1 MSVKPGGIFQT
12 LTTSY
17 ASEICPIAL
26 RPFLTTWVNSC
37 WAMGKVPL
45 SFPQSQPICIESDLI
60 TILAASG
67 SWNSERVRLQY
78 QPMGLQ
84 NSDGSTVYVPALF
97 SSATSLDVLTHTL
110 PTGIW
115 PFPILV
121 GCYFCPESPWWLV
134 RHGRVEEARRVIKR
148 ITNEGSSVVYNSEHR
163 ENYCQSP
170 AS

>member
-1 MSVKPGGIFQT
+1 VSVKPGGIFQT

-67 SWNSERVRLQY
+67 SWNSERVRHQY

-110 PTGIW
+110 STGIW
-115 PFPILV
+115 PFHPRWVLLL
-121 GCYFCPESPWWLV
+121 PRESMV
-134 RHGRVEEARRVIKR
+134 ACATRSR
-148 ITNEGSSVVYNSEHR
+148 
-163 ENYCQSP
+163 
-170 AS
+170 